1 MRRGWGVDRD
11 GDINIG
17 IFRRGRRSAPNSI
30 LTEDV
35 GASAQHRGEGYTA

>member
-1 MRRGWGVDRD
+1 MRRGCRVNKD

-17 IFRRGRRSAPNSI
+17 IFRRGKCSAPNSI

-35 GASAQHRGEGYTA
+35 SASAQHRGEGCTA